1 MHEVDIGDQVY
12 DRFKWTGTR
21 DYIRDSEIYKAT
33 RPGDCV
39 VLNTYDIYIAHNG
52 RLKKYARDC
61 ERRSSF
67 MCELEKSMCLEDVWI
82 NANDKLVSD
91 SQKQIRLLF
100 QYFTGETMSK

>member
-1 MHEVDIGDQVY
+1 MYWTSGRRTQGTNRLHEVEIGAQVY

-33 RPGDCV
+33 RPGECV
-39 VLNTYDIYIAHNG
+39 VLNTYYIYITHDG

-67 MCELEKSMCLEDVWI
+67 ICELEKALCLEDV
-82 NANDKLVSD
+82 
-91 SQKQIRLLF
+91 
-100 QYFTGETMSK
+100 

>member
-1 MHEVDIGDQVY
+1 MHEVEIGAQVY

-21 DYIRDSEIYKAT
+21 DYIRDSEIFKAT

-39 VLNTYDIYIAHNG
+39 VLNTYYIYVAHDG

-67 MCELEKSMCLEDVWI
+67 ICELEKMLCLEDVW
-82 NANDKLVSD
+82 NHALVSD